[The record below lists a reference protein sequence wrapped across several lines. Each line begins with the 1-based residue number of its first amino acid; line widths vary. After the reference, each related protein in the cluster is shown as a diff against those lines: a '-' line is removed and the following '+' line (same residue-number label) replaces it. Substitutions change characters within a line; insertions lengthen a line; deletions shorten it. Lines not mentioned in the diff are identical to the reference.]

1 MKVQMVCA
9 RVKATAVTEIEAAG
23 QRLFA
28 ALLPRAAEGR
38 IRYATCR
45 LPDGVTSVT

>member
-28 ALLPRAAEGR
+28 ALLPRAAERR
-38 IRYATCR
+38 IRYAPFASPTE
-45 LPDGVTSVT
+45 

>member
-1 MKVQMVCA
+1 MNVQMVHA

-28 ALLPRAAEGR
+28 ALELAQPRGAFDTPPAASPTE
-38 IRYATCR
+38 
-45 LPDGVTSVT
+45 